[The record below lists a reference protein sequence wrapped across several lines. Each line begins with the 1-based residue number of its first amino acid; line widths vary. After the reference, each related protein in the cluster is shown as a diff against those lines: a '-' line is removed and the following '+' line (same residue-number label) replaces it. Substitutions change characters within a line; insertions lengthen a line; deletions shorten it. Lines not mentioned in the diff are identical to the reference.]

1 MIKFTDL
8 EKQKPKIASE
18 EDKTREEAEAR
29 LVKLHKEALNKKAKE
44 SEDAR

>member
-8 EKQKPKIASE
+8 EKQKTKVASE
-18 EDKTREEAEAR
+18 EDKAREEAEAR
-29 LVKLHKEALNKKAKE
+29 LVELHKEALNKQAKE